1 MKFCSINICLFFFLK
16 LISILQQSLL
26 IYAVW
31 ALSVCLSV
39 WPIYAMIKNV
49 YIVSWTA
56 NSYNENNNTQE
67 RERETHID
75 TGSER
80 ETGRTRVDT
89 AHIVHRFILCALLK
103 YTTFNEFSINFDW
116 HFSLHTSLGLGRL
129 SDRISPA
136 PNPRR
141 VASLTFSHING
152 PGCGSVCSWRYVGLG
167 HVKMIDF
174 YTWVFYAK
182 IKRGKRVETPKKTV
196 LKFKHNNSRN
206 DSMRQGVQGL
216 LFHLVSQ
223 HQEGMSS

>member
-1 MKFCSINICLFFFLK
+1 MKFCSRNICLFFFFEVDFNFTT
-16 LISILQQSLL
+16 ISTNLCSLGF
-26 IYAVW
+26 
-31 ALSVCLSV
+31 VCLSIGLAYLRNDQKCLHCKLNCKQLQ
-39 WPIYAMIKNV
+39 WKQQHA
-49 YIVSWTA
+49 
-56 NSYNENNNTQE
+56 

-89 AHIVHRFILCALLK
+89 AQIVHRFILCALLK

-174 YTWVFYAK
+174 YTWDFYAK